1 MDTPD
6 PERPPEAPSPR
17 PPAGAL
23 SRLRAR
29 PRSGFTLAEVLIAGF
44 VMVLAI
50 ASSIVTMQYGFRAL
64 DTARKTTLAAQI
76 MQSEMEYLRMLSWT
90 RVTDL
95 LTANAKIEISEIFP
109 QNTATEKKILS
120 EMEKTFTATRTVAYV
135 AGTDDQII
143 EISINVSWK
152 GIDGVSHQR
161 SSNTRY
167 CNDGLYN
174 YYYTLNKVSS

>member
-1 MDTPD
+1 MDTND
-6 PERPPEAPSPR
+6 PPRPPEARRTR

-29 PRSGFTLAEVLIAGF
+29 RRAGFTLAEVLIAGF
-44 VMVLAI
+44 VMVMAI
-50 ASSIVTMQYGFRAL
+50 SGSIVTMQYGFRAL

-90 RVTDL
+90 RVQAL
-95 LTANAKIEISEIFP
+95 LTASSTIEISDIFP

-120 EMEKTFTATRTVAYV
+120 EMEKTFTATRTASYV

-143 EISINVSWK
+143 EISINVAWK
-152 GIDGVSHQR
+152 GTDGVSHRR
-161 SSNTRY
+161 SSSTRY
-167 CNDGLYN
+167 CKDGLYN
-174 YYYTLNKVSS
+174 YYYTLNNI